1 MERRGVHMNAAEEA
15 VLRTIANAE
24 RQRLGSGD

>member
-1 MERRGVHMNAAEEA
+1 MNAAEEA